1 MGPTCGRKKLLPAC
15 IKYSNYSNNFI
26 LEAKKAKKIIGD
38 NYNSYLLW

>member
-1 MGPTCGRKKLLPAC
+1 MWEKETTISKC

-26 LEAKKAKKIIGD
+26 LEAEKVKQIISD